1 MVTGL
6 EIIGVGL
13 LLAIA
18 GLYAYVGKHAAGFYR
33 FFLRVR
39 GGYYVQGCLPYGV
52 GLMLVG
58 LAALIHHGLLAVVLL
73 TAGMGLMG
81 SGLIMVFWL
90 PYRLRPK
97 WLRNRRR
104 H

>member
-1 MVTGL
+1 
-6 EIIGVGL
+6 
-13 LLAIA
+13 
-18 GLYAYVGKHAAGFYR
+18 
-33 FFLRVR
+33 
-39 GGYYVQGCLPYGV
+39 
-52 GLMLVG
+52 MLVG
-58 LAALIHHGLLAVVLL
+58 FAALIHHGLLGVVLL

-90 PYRLRPK
+90 PYRLMPK

>member
-1 MVTGL
+1 MTPL
-6 EIIGVGL
+6 
-13 LLAIA
+13 
-18 GLYAYVGKHAAGFYR
+18 YR
-33 FFLRVR
+33 FFFSVR
-39 GGYYVQGCLPYGV
+39 GGYHVQGCLPYGA

-58 LAALIHHGLLAVVLL
+58 FAALIHHGLLGVVLL

-90 PYRLRPK
+90 PYRLMPK